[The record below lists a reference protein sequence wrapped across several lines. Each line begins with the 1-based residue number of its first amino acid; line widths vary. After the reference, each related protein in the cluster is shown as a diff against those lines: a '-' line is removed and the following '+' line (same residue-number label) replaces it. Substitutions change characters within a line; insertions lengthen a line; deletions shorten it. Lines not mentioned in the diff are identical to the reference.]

1 MWDMREKWAPAY
13 FKDFFFA
20 KMSTTQRSESMN
32 HVFKKYV
39 TPSSSL
45 NGFARRYENFFYDR
59 LQAESAEEFHC
70 FNEKVSTTT
79 SSPIERHAAHV
90 YTRGAFNKFK
100 EQYCLSFSFRI
111 ETTPSENELR
121 VVYNGDNTKKCW
133 GREVYEVQANFG
145 DREFSCVCKL
155 FEHMGILCSHIL
167 MVLVHYGLKEIPE
180 KYILKRWT
188 KVARDGIPD
197 HLQGYTTDKEAMESQ
212 VYRHCLL
219 RKQMLEFIN
228 LGDASSEV
236 CQMAIDGLA
245 MLMDKMKLKT
255 TKTDSNV
262 KDSRRSERVLERKTV
277 IVDMA
282 DSDGGDSWHN
292 EDENSEGFRVEDDD
306 IVESDIQPPEMRRGR
321 GRPKI
326 SRYVSKAESASV
338 GKKEKKK
345 EACIDSEE
353 GLEVTRK
360 MQIRY
365 YSKCGNTGH
374 NRSTCGRESSY
385 KRNK

>member
-1 MWDMREKWAPAY
+1 
-13 FKDFFFA
+13 
-20 KMSTTQRSESMN
+20 
-32 HVFKKYV
+32 
-39 TPSSSL
+39 
-45 NGFARRYENFFYDR
+45 
-59 LQAESAEEFHC
+59 
-70 FNEKVSTTT
+70 
-79 SSPIERHAAHV
+79 
-90 YTRGAFNKFK
+90 
-100 EQYCLSFSFRI
+100 
-111 ETTPSENELR
+111 
-121 VVYNGDNTKKCW
+121 
-133 GREVYEVQANFG
+133 
-145 DREFSCVCKL
+145 
-155 FEHMGILCSHIL
+155 MGILCSHIL

-197 HLQGYTTDKEAMESQ
+197 HLQGYTMDKEAMESQ

-219 RKQMLEFIN
+219 RKQTLEFIN

-262 KDSRRSERVLERKTV
+262 KDSRRSERVLERKTI

-282 DSDGGDSWHN
+282 DSDGGDSWHS

-306 IVESDIQPPEMRRGR
+306 IVESDIQPLEMRRGR

-345 EACIDSEE
+345 EACIDSAE

-365 YSKCGNTGH
+365 CSKCGNTGH
-374 NRSTCGRESSY
+374 NRSTCGHESSY
-385 KRNK
+385 KRNKQWARLQHIS